1 MKSFYFRDGGQG
13 QTTCTSLSDILQVK
27 LMFWDCFQPDSMF
40 GVGVGQQEIAYMALL
55 KSFLGREPALTLSGK
70 ILSGVHFHIQF
81 H

>member
-1 MKSFYFRDGGQG
+1 
-13 QTTCTSLSDILQVK
+13 
-27 LMFWDCFQPDSMF
+27 MF
-40 GVGVGQQEIAYMALL
+40 GVGVGQQEIAYMALF